1 MKARL
6 GRILGWGI
14 ASLLFV
20 GLALVVAYKIACYVL
35 VPTSDEALEVFA
47 HYGEEAGEFVT
58 AEELA
63 DPLIVARGDVVP
75 LVIAALD
82 DFESPRRRLAIGFL
96 GDTGRKDALPALRR
110 ILDDPAE
117 EEVFRGDAL
126 DVIAMIDLEE
136 GKRLAARWSST
147 PELNFLNFTA
157 TSVLEGRVSE
167 RRTYDQAL
175 SSYLC
180 VKLLGC

>member
-1 MKARL
+1 MTARL
-6 GRILGWGI
+6 GKILGGGV
-14 ASLLFV
+14 AALLFV
-20 GLALVVAYKIACYVL
+20 GLALVVAYKIACYVM

-47 HYGEEAGEFVT
+47 QYGKDPGEFVT
-58 AEELA
+58 EEEIA

-82 DFESPRRRLAIGFL
+82 DIEIPRRRHALYFL
-96 GDTGRKDALPALRR
+96 GNTGRKDALPALRR
-110 ILDDPAE
+110 ILDDPTAAA
-117 EEVFRGDAL
+117 VLRGDAL
-126 DVIAMIDLEE
+126 DAIAMIDLEE

-147 PELNFLNFTA
+147 PELHFLNFMA

-167 RRTYDQAL
+167 RRSYDDAL

-180 VKLLGC
+180 VKLTGC